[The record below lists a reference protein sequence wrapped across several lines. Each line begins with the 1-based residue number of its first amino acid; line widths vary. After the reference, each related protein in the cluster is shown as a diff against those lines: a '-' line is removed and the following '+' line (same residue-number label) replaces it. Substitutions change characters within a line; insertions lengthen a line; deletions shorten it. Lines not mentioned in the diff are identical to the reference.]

1 MPEVSWVFILAMAT
15 FAMALG
21 FILFSLA
28 RTRRDKQNH
37 VKSAVPRE
45 DIAKARQQKGGPTGL

>member
-1 MPEVSWVFILAMAT
+1 MSEVSWVFILAMAT
-15 FAMALG
+15 FAMAVG

-28 RTRRDKQNH
+28 RTRRDKKH
-37 VKSAVPRE
+37 HATSAVPRE